1 MLAVLLLL
9 TALIRLSW
17 MGLRPESLTI
27 DRDAYLLLAGKLA
40 EGAGFVGP
48 EGMPTAFRPL
58 LFPLL
63 LAPFLKLMST
73 SVAVAAVQV
82 SLSLILTWA
91 TIRTGQL
98 LGQKA
103 DHEPS
108 LTGWLA
114 GLLVAINP
122 LLIVYAGQP
131 MTEILATT
139 LVALIACGMA
149 YVSVGNPP
157 VSRRRI
163 FVMGT
168 LLGLA
173 ALTRPALL
181 LLIPWTAA
189 CLLFSFPNK
198 ASGKSS
204 RTRWLTSATLILA
217 AGMPICAWT
226 LRNAAVM
233 GLPIITTTHGG
244 YTLWLANN
252 PVIQEQEKTT
262 GTSVW
267 PPAAFAQWEA
277 DNTARLA
284 GLDEVARDRLQ
295 ATWGREAIRANP
307 AAFLRGAKLRMQY
320 FWSPVPQSQ
329 GEHQLPDAIR
339 WLLTIFYTLLYA
351 GALLGFV
358 TLFST
363 CRLWGI
369 WALGTILLVMAPH
382 LVYFSNARMRTPIE
396 PLLAILAGFG
406 ISAVI
411 QRLRRLG
418 LYPTYGLP
426 WVARP

>member
-9 TALIRLSW
+9 TALIRLGW

-48 EGMPTAFRPL
+48 EGAPTAFRPP

-73 SVAVAAVQV
+73 SVAVATVQM

-103 DHEPS
+103 NHEPS

-149 YVSVGNPP
+149 SMSSGNPALN
-157 VSRRRI
+157 RWNI
-163 FVMGT
+163 FVMGI

-189 CLLFSFPNK
+189 CLLFSLPSN
-198 ASGKSS
+198 ASGQIS
-204 RTRWLTSATLILA
+204 RTRWLTSAILILA
-217 AGMPICAWT
+217 ASLPICVWT

-233 GLPIITTTHGG
+233 GHPIITTTHGG

-252 PVIQEQEKTT
+252 PIIQEQEKTT

-267 PPAAFAQWEA
+267 PPAAFTQWEA
-277 DNTARLA
+277 DNIAKLA
-284 GLDEVARDRLQ
+284 GLGEVARDRLQ
-295 ATWGREAIRANP
+295 AIWGRGAIRANP
-307 AAFLRGAKLRMQY
+307 AAFLRGACLRLQY

-329 GEHQLPDAIR
+329 GEHQLPGTIS

-351 GALLGFV
+351 GALLGFF

-363 CRLWGI
+363 CRLWSI

-396 PLLAILAGFG
+396 PLLAILTAFS
-406 ISAVI
+406 ISAGI
-411 QRLRRLG
+411 HRLRPSHAIR
-418 LYPTYGLP
+418 TDRSA
-426 WVARP
+426 AR